1 MNRPDSPSAG
11 QTTQPMKP
19 LATLLTLLRWA
30 RRYWLSYAAV
40 SVIILLSALLPVGWA
55 EALRRLF
62 DAASQLSMDGLLAA
76 GIWIGCLFATE
87 LATNLLQAL
96 LMTRLS
102 NRTTLDLQREVLNGL
117 FIMRLLRYAKWHTG
131 DKLQRLNQSSASA
144 QEGVNQKIPELLKH
158 VLSILFLAIYLTVL
172 SWELMAGSLVVAL
185 LMPMLGNLL
194 GKPIRSWQQ
203 KTNEAQAETDARLLD
218 QLQGAEVVRSFGLR
232 SAFNASWRMH
242 VERTRVRWL
251 RTDMLRAG
259 NNWAI
264 FLGFWLGQVY
274 IFLMGG
280 WLVVSGQLAIGAIA
294 AFTLSYERLFFPM
307 AHIVNAWAAVQ
318 DAIAHA
324 GRVFEMT
331 NPMDRRR
338 VDPDL
343 RLRLQLHLQETQQ
356 EDPALLPPSGDIELR
371 DIRFRYD
378 GDGSDSP
385 TIQGFSAI
393 VREDSM
399 TAIVGPSG
407 GGKSTILK
415 LLLGLHEPDS
425 GKIRCGGTALHADNW
440 PAWREHVAYVPQDA
454 ALFDA
459 TAMDN
464 IRIGRLGATDDEVIE
479 AARLANAD
487 AFIAALPEGYRTRLG
502 ERGQRLSGGERQ
514 RLALARAYV
523 RNPRI
528 LLLDEPTSALD
539 SWNEQLMQ
547 EALHAIMQG
556 RTVLVVAHRLSTVQH
571 ADNILYV
578 EEGKVLESGTHDQL
592 MQLGG
597 RYALLVRAGDWSQES
612 ERSVVH

>member
-1 MNRPDSPSAG
+1 VSHSPSAD
-11 QTTQPMKP
+11 QPAQPVK
-19 LATLLTLLRWA
+19 AATTLLTLLRWA
-30 RRYWLSYAAV
+30 RRYWVSYIAV
-40 SVIILLSALLPVGWA
+40 SVIVILSALLPVGWA

-76 GIWIGCLFATE
+76 GLWIGCLFVTE
-87 LATNLLQAL
+87 LVTNLLQAL
-96 LMTRLS
+96 MMTRLS
-102 NRTTLDLQREVLNGL
+102 NRTTLDLQREVLGGL
-117 FIMRLLRYAKWHTG
+117 FVMRLLRYAKWHTG
-131 DKLQRLNQSSASA
+131 DKLQRLNQSSAAA
-144 QEGVNQKIPELLKH
+144 QEGINQKIPELTKH
-158 VLSILFLAIYLTVL
+158 ILSILFLAIYLTVL

-185 LMPMLGNLL
+185 IMPMLGNLL
-194 GKPIRSWQQ
+194 GKPIHSWQQ
-203 KTNEAQAETDARLLD
+203 KTNEAQAETDGRLLD
-218 QLQGAEVVRSFGLR
+218 QLQGAEVARSFGLR
-232 SAFNASWRMH
+232 SSFNASWRMH

-280 WLVVSGQLAIGAIA
+280 WLVVGGQLEIGAIA

-318 DAIAHA
+318 DAVAHA

-331 NPMDRRR
+331 NPLEHRRI
-338 VDPDL
+338 DPNI
-343 RLRLQLHLQETQQ
+343 RRRLQLQLQETKQA
-356 EDPALLPPSGDIELR
+356 DSAPLPPSGDIEFR
-371 DIRFRYD
+371 DIRFTYG
-378 GDGSDSP
+378 GDGTNTP
-385 TIQGFSAI
+385 TVQGFSAT
-393 VREDSM
+393 VRDGRL

-415 LLLGLHEPDS
+415 LLLGLYEPDS
-425 GKIRCGGTALHADNW
+425 GTIQCGGTLLHADEW
-440 PAWREHVAYVPQDA
+440 PAWREQVAYVPQDA

-464 IRIGRLGATDDEVIE
+464 IRIGRLTATDDEVIE
-479 AARLANAD
+479 AARLANAH
-487 AFIAALPEGYRTRLG
+487 AFIQALPEGYRTRLG

-539 SWNEQLMQ
+539 GMNEQLMQ

-571 ADNILYV
+571 ADCILYV
-578 EEGKVLESGTHDQL
+578 ENGKVLEAGTHEQL
-592 MQLGG
+592 MRLGG
-597 RYALLVRAGDWSQES
+597 RYALLVRAGDWSQEH
-612 ERSVVH
+612 ERSVVN

>member
-1 MNRPDSPSAG
+1 
-11 QTTQPMKP
+11 MKAT
-19 LATLLTLLRWA
+19 ATLLTLLRWA
-30 RRYWLSYAAV
+30 RRYWLSYVAV
-40 SVIILLSALLPVGWA
+40 SAIVIISALLPVGWA

-76 GIWIGCLFATE
+76 GIWIGCLFVTE
-87 LATNLLQAL
+87 LVTNLLQAL

-117 FIMRLLRYAKWHTG
+117 FIMRLMRYAKWHTG
-131 DKLQRLNQSSASA
+131 DKLQRLNQSSAAA
-144 QEGVNQKIPELLKH
+144 QEGVNQKIPELTKH
-158 VLSILFLAIYLTVL
+158 VLSIVFLAIYLTVL
-172 SWELMAGSLVVAL
+172 SWELMLGSLVVAL
-185 LMPMLGNLL
+185 VMPMLGNLL
-194 GKPIRSWQQ
+194 GKPIHSWQQ
-203 KTNEAQAETDARLLD
+203 KTNEAQAETDGRLLD

-232 SAFNASWRMH
+232 SLFNAGWRTH

-251 RTDMLRAG
+251 RTDMLRTG

-331 NPMDRRR
+331 NPLEHRRSDQKIRRR
-338 VDPDL
+338 L
-343 RLRLQLHLQETQQ
+343 ELQLQETQQ
-356 EDPALLPPSGDIELR
+356 SDPIPLPASGDIELR
-371 DIRFRYD
+371 DIRFAYG
-378 GDGSDSP
+378 GDHRSENS
-385 TIQGFSAI
+385 TIQGFTAT
-393 VREDSM
+393 VRDGGM

-415 LLLGLHEPDS
+415 LLLGLYESDS
-425 GKIRCGGTALHADNW
+425 GTIMYGGIPLHADNW
-440 PAWREHVAYVPQDA
+440 PAWRERVAYVPQDA

-464 IRIGRLGATDDEVIE
+464 IRIGRITATDDEVIE
-479 AARLANAD
+479 AARLANAHT
-487 AFIAALPEGYRTRLG
+487 FIEALPEGYHTRLG

-539 SWNEQLMQ
+539 GMNEQLMQ
-547 EALHAIMQG
+547 EALHSIMQG

-571 ADNILYV
+571 ADCILYV
-578 EEGKVLESGTHDQL
+578 ENGKVIESGTHDQL
-592 MQLGG
+592 MHLGG
-597 RYALLVRAGDWSQES
+597 RYALLVRAGDWSQER
-612 ERSVVH
+612 ERSVVN